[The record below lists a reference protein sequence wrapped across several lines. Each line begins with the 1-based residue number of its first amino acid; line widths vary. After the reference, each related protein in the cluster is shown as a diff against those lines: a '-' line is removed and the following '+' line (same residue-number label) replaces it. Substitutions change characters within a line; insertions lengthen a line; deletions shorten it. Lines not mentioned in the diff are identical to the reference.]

1 MPRRAILIA
10 LVALFSLGL
19 LSVYPVIAQTAQPVT
34 PTAAD
39 ITALK
44 EEVTQLH
51 RELAEDRM
59 ARKEFALEMRLLEKD
74 MEGWHTSTKTI
85 SELMR
90 PTGDW
95 VRGYF
100 NLIMGII
107 AILFTVFV
115 GIIGGLFRRE
125 VQKVKEVDKEVK
137 EFRGKAE
144 ELITSLQA
152 SMDQA
157 SAITDEL
164 SSSRAEVDQTLGV
177 LEERRGALETALEE
191 LEQRKTKI
199 DEDLERKEKEAVAA
213 IDEERNRATKFIMEG
228 LKDYEQ
234 SRYKAALESWE
245 RALEIDD
252 QSPRA
257 WNNKGAA
264 LWSLGRYEDALES
277 HEKAIELDP
286 NYAPAWLNKGVAL
299 LNLGR
304 QEESLEASER
314 AIGLDPEGADARY
327 NKACAHG
334 FLGDKPAMLDAL
346 KMAIER
352 DSKWKEKAKTDSA
365 FEPYRSDAD
374 FRALVFGEEGG

>member
-1 MPRRAILIA
+1 MPRRATAIA
-10 LVALFSLGL
+10 LIALFSLGL
-19 LSVYPVIAQTAQPVT
+19 LSVRPVVAQTDKSATHTTGEV
-34 PTAAD
+34 
-39 ITALK
+39 TALK
-44 EEVTQLH
+44 EEVAEL
-51 RELAEDRM
+51 RKELAEERTTREKFGFKM
-59 ARKEFALEMRLLEKD
+59 EILKEKL
-74 MEGWHTSTKTI
+74 EGWYLNTKTI
-85 SELMR
+85 GEWIDRYIVMVLTAVAVFAGGLGLVIRLFFRAEVQRVQALGDDMRRIRDEAGELMQ
-90 PTGDW
+90 
-95 VRGYF
+95 
-100 NLIMGII
+100 
-107 AILFTVFV
+107 
-115 GIIGGLFRRE
+115 GLHDS
-125 VQKVKEVDKEVK
+125 V
-137 EFRGKAE
+137 AE
-144 ELITSLQA
+144 
-152 SMDQA
+152 A
-157 SAITDEL
+157 SAIT
-164 SSSRAEVDQTLGV
+164 
-177 LEERRGALETALEE
+177 EE
-191 LEQRKTKI
+191 LEQRMVQI

-264 LWSLGRYEDALES
+264 LWSLGRYEDALEA

-374 FRALVFGEEGG
+374 FQELVGEDQ